1 MSKFSFKDE
10 RSLTIRIKR
19 KKTYWAVHCIE
30 LNRIVFG
37 NTLDVVFK
45 MLLPMVQEYSDAL
58 TVEAPPEKGSGFPLP
73 LVTFPPASPA
83 ELAKGVVV
91 RLRPEDRT

>member
-1 MSKFSFKDE
+1 MSKFSFKNE
-10 RSLTIRIKR
+10 RPLTIRIKR
-19 KKTYWAVHCIE
+19 KKTYWMAHCIE

-45 MLLPMVQEYSDAL
+45 TLLSAVQEHSDSLA
-58 TVEAPPEKGSGFPLP
+58 VEELPKKGSGFPLP
-73 LVTFPPASPA
+73 LVTFPPASPV

-91 RLRPEDRT
+91 GLRPEDRT